1 MNAYFTGVF
10 GSPKSKLDNL
20 RIILSEYNI
29 GVDQIVFFGDA
40 LSDYEAAN
48 SLGCMFVGI
57 GEDIEKILS
66 SHSSFPKQPL
76 YLLEDFSEIL

>member
-1 MNAYFTGVF
+1 
-10 GSPKSKLDNL
+10 
-20 RIILSEYNI
+20 
-29 GVDQIVFFGDA
+29 VDQIVFFGDA